1 MSAEQKNH
9 FQLLRFLLLFL
20 LVLPGWL
27 GLLLFFS
34 LLLPHSFLWLLM
46 LHQLLQQLQGPI
58 EVWLWPAQLEADVLI
73 QL

>member
-9 FQLLRFLLLFL
+9 FQLLQFLLLFL

>member
-9 FQLLRFLLLFL
+9 FQLLQFLLLFL

-46 LHQLLQQLQGPI
+46 LHQLLQQLQGPT